1 MDNKKIVLPCGFFC
15 KYEYFLAKEAKFE
28 CPICKTHDI
37 NIKECL
43 NMTRNRLVI
52 AQRNVEIGKR
62 YLENCTTTL
71 KYYEDDLEHFIE
83 EESNILKNQIDL
95 RREEL
100 KIMVIKKIDDYY
112 ESHLKKIEQEK
123 KTKFDQFISR
133 IGRIKLLEKDIYGFN
148 ISDKNDIQTQ
158 IDMNQKLLK
167 TIDNAV
173 ILAENLK
180 AAFSKSIYG
189 LREGS
194 KNFDVST
201 LFGELYLREETKRIF
216 FKSDKFGVDDKQATF
231 QFKVNDI
238 SKYKDQEEFKII
250 SKPCVI
256 KNIEWYMRIQMEKN
270 DIIRIILQCYKD
282 QKNDESSILTQL
294 EIRFFDDK
302 LIVIDN
308 LTIKFE
314 NDFSIYPQYLLLSFD
329 KFENIIRD
337 IDFYNKKHDSFT
349 LNIFIKVDPQQI
361 MSIKSEKITS

>member
-1 MDNKKIVLPCGFFC
+1 MDDIKIVLPCGFWC
-15 KYEYFLAKEAKFE
+15 IYENFLTNEEKFE

-43 NMTRNRLVI
+43 NMTRNRLVL
-52 AQRNVEIGKR
+52 AQRNVENGKKD
-62 YLENCTTTL
+62 LDDCTTTL
-71 KYYEDDLEHFIE
+71 KYYEDDLEHLIE

-112 ESHLKKIEQEK
+112 EGQLKKIEQEK
-123 KTKFDQFISR
+123 KKKFDKFISR
-133 IGRIKLLEKDIYGFN
+133 IGRIKLLEKDINGFN

-158 IDMNQKLLK
+158 IDMNKKLFK
-167 TIDNAV
+167 TIENAT

-180 AAFSKSIYG
+180 VAFSKSIYR

-216 FKSDKFGVDDKQATF
+216 CKSDKFGDDDKQATF
-231 QFKVNDI
+231 QFKINDI

-256 KNIEWYMRIQMEKN
+256 SNVEWYIIVQLEKDELIEMIIQCN
-270 DIIRIILQCYKD
+270 RD
-282 QKNDESSILTQL
+282 QKNDESSILAQL
-294 EIRFFDDK
+294 EIRFFDEK
-302 LIVIDN
+302 LNVKDN
-308 LTIKFE
+308 LTIKYE
-314 NDFSIYPQYLLLSFD
+314 NDFSIDPEWVLIDYD
-329 KFENIIRD
+329 KVEDIIKD
-337 IDFYNKKHDSFT
+337 IDFYNKEDDSFT
-349 LNIFIKVDPQQI
+349 LNILIKVDPPQI
-361 MSIKSEKITS
+361 MSIKSEK